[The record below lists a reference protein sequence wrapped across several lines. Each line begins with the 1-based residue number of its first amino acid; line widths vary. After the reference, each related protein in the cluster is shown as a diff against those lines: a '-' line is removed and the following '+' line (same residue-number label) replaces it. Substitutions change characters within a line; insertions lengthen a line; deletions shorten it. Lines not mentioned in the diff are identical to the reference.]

1 MKRKYF
7 TLGIALFFLLFITGC
22 GTTEEKTMTCTR
34 TMNKNGIKTN
44 LTYKVIYQNNYVNKV
59 HSEEVVET
67 EASEILE
74 SYKKQVENM
83 YSAYKEIKYYN
94 CDIKI
99 KDNRLTSI
107 VDIDYSKI
115 DTKKLIEIDSAN
127 GNIIKN
133 GKIKVQDIKSLYEQL
148 GTTCEE

>member
-7 TLGIALFFLLFITGC
+7 TLGIVLFFLLFITGC
-22 GTTEEKTMTCTR
+22 GTTKEKTMTCTR
-34 TMNKNGIKTN
+34 SMNKNGIKTN

-67 EASEILE
+67 EAGEILE
-74 SYKKQVENM
+74 NYKKQVENM
-83 YSAYKEIKYYN
+83 YKAYKGIKYYN
-94 CDIKI
+94 YDIKVNE
-99 KDNRLTSI
+99 NRLTSI

-115 DTKKLIEIDSAN
+115 DTKKLIEIDSSN

-148 GTTCEE
+148 GTTCKE